1 MKNKTINEILN
12 NKYSENEQDEI
23 AYVMA
28 SIIGDLTKIMLLA
41 ILFFII
47 GYLKEYLVATLVIS
61 ILRVFCGGFHF
72 NTYWSCLLFS
82 LSNYVIIIGA
92 YIKFH
97 AYSSQMLMM
106 AIPLSLI
113 LVLISPM
120 LTKEKQEA
128 FNYKRYNR
136 VIPTIIIG
144 IVITL
149 DVLIN
154 NPLFII
160 GTISIIV
167 LSIQNIIMKGVQ
179 IYEKPN

>member
-1 MKNKTINEILN
+1 
-12 NKYSENEQDEI
+12 
-23 AYVMA
+23 
-28 SIIGDLTKIMLLA
+28 
-41 ILFFII
+41 
-47 GYLKEYLVATLVIS
+47 
-61 ILRVFCGGFHF
+61 VFCGGFHF